1 MFTNFFQINGIA
13 TLIGLFMPAYF
24 LECAKY
30 VEDGCNF
37 INDQK
42 IDKLMEI
49 STDGVI
55 KLCKNKDSCYSTIT
69 NMEDCDMIVE
79 IKCSYPN
86 NHNLPVHYSLPKKY
100 VTQMLAGMK
109 CKRSLN
115 CIYVCYSKESTTF
128 FKCKFNND
136 LWKIL

>member
-1 MFTNFFQINGIA
+1 
-13 TLIGLFMPAYF
+13 
-24 LECAKY
+24 
-30 VEDGCNF
+30 
-37 INDQK
+37 
-42 IDKLMEI
+42 MEV

-128 FKCKFNND
+128 FKCKFDND
-136 LWKIL
+136 LWKILWLETKDLYDTDECKKPVHLQSGLNSI